1 MRLYRAA
8 LTILLI
14 AAALTAAACAKRRE
28 PPPQHKADIDVADDK
43 LAIQTAEVGEEEF
56 HTTTTYVLVD
66 AANRSDRDLLVT
78 LRGDLI
84 DAGGA
89 VVGTLRPQL
98 LRIPGRAVRMF
109 ALVDSENRAVPS
121 ATSARI
127 EVLEAIAPTYPSTV
141 DIRDGHVYQD
151 GDRLVVQGAVA
162 NTADRRVTT
171 IVFWGFY
178 DRDGR
183 PVKQMSTKLSIDGGQ
198 QRGVQMVGPPGA
210 ARGYMFVGE
219 YTH

>member
-8 LTILLI
+8 LTIVLV
-14 AAALTAAACAKRRE
+14 AAALATGCAERRE
-28 PPPQHKADIDVADDK
+28 PPPQHKGDIDVADDK
-43 LAIQTAEVGEEEF
+43 LAIQTATVGEDKF
-56 HTTTTYVLVD
+56 RSTTTYVLVD
-66 AANRSDRDLLVT
+66 AANRSDRDLLVS
-78 LRGDLI
+78 LRGELV

-89 VVGTLRPQL
+89 VVGTLRPQM
-98 LRIPGRAVRMF
+98 LRIPRRAVRMF
-109 ALVDSENRAVPS
+109 ALLDSENRAVPS

-127 EVLEAIAPTYPSTV
+127 EVLEAVAPTYPSTV

-183 PVKQMSTKLSIDGGQ
+183 PLNQMSTKLAIDGGE
-198 QRGVQMVGPPGA
+198 QRGVQMVGPAGA

-219 YTH
+219 YTY